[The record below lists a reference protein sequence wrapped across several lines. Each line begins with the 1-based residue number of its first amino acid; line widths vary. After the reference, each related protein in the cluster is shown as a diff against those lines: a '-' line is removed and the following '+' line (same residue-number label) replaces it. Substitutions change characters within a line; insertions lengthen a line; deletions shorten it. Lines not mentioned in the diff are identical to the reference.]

1 MATDPNVPP
10 PEPVPPLPTPPEP
23 GEVQT
28 TPMPMAR
35 TAPADEAGTP
45 AAQEALPGQGE
56 NQAGFIGERN
66 LPHP

>member
-10 PEPVPPLPTPPEP
+10 PEPVPPLSTPPEP

-28 TPMPMAR
+28 TPMP
-35 TAPADEAGTP
+35 TLSQTQGSGNEQSEDAPRP
-45 AAQEALPGQGE
+45 AQDE
-56 NQAGFIGERN
+56 NQPGFIGQRN